1 MRMEVDAHSF
11 LEHILLNVG
20 ACLAIIKPTR
30 IASIEE
36 RVAVQESFS
45 ACIASHGTTIFLVW
59 VSFMSLQRMT
69 FIANSSWL
77 NLLDFCLGLFGL
89 SRMDVRKQRILTF

>member
-1 MRMEVDAHSF
+1 MRMEVDVHSF

-36 RVAVQESFS
+36 RVAIQESFS

-69 FIANSSWL
+69 LSQTAVGLTYSIFASDY
-77 NLLDFCLGLFGL
+77 LDCLAWMSENIEF
-89 SRMDVRKQRILTF
+89 